1 MKRSFFIT
9 LGLYLLLVGA
19 IWKLYEPLPIPKK
32 KSIHIAD
39 IRILKPK
46 ACECGCK
53 MQKPMSKKELQPQI
67 KPKPKPKPKRKVK
80 PKVKP
85 KPKPKVKKVRKIKPK
100 PKSKKRKKPKKA
112 IKKRVQKKVASKP
125 QKNFTPAP
133 KPSQSISVAKPQKVV
148 SQPTPPSSKVSSEP
162 KISYQRFY
170 IQTFLDQIE
179 EAIRRHTHYPRI
191 ARRTHKEGVVELCF
205 TLQPSG
211 EVIHLH
217 IMKSSGHKILDRAA
231 KKTILQ
237 AAKEFPHPKKAV
249 DLQVPIEY
257 RLR

>member
-46 ACECGCK
+46 RCECGCQMQKSPPKK
-53 MQKPMSKKELQPQI
+53 MQQPKI
-67 KPKPKPKPKRKVK
+67 EPKPKPKPKRKVK
-80 PKVKP
+80 PRAKP
-85 KPKPKVKKVRKIKPK
+85 KSKPKVKKARKVK
-100 PKSKKRKKPKKA
+100 PKSKPKKRSKQKKA
-112 IKKRVQKKVASKP
+112 AKKRVPKKVASKP
-125 QKNFTPAP
+125 QKKFTPAP

-148 SQPTPPSSKVSSEP
+148 SRPTPSSKVSSEP
-162 KISYQRFY
+162 KISYRRFY
-170 IQTFLDQIE
+170 IQTFLDRIE

-191 ARRTHKEGVVELCF
+191 ARRTHKEGVVEICF
-205 TLQPSG
+205 TLEPG
-211 EVIHLH
+211 GKVIHLH

-249 DLQVPIEY
+249 DLQIPIEY

>member
-9 LGLYLLLVGA
+9 LGLYLLLLGA

-53 MQKPMSKKELQPQI
+53 MQKPMSKKEPQPQI
-67 KPKPKPKPKRKVK
+67 KPKPKRKVK

-100 PKSKKRKKPKKA
+100 PKSKKRRKPKKA
-112 IKKRVQKKVASKP
+112 IKKRVPKKVASKP
-125 QKNFTPAP
+125 QKNFTP
-133 KPSQSISVAKPQKVV
+133 PSQPSPSISETKPQKVV
-148 SQPTPPSSKVSSEP
+148 SRPTPSSKVSSEP
-162 KISYQRFY
+162 KISYRRFY

-249 DLQVPIEY
+249 DLQIPIEY